1 MTASKN
7 RSIWVIVS
15 LLRMLFQGAFI
26 QFLTGKKD
34 RVKFYKINKLQWIN
48 NVKSKA
54 GEVVAVISSLSQKM
68 QLIKRV

>member
-1 MTASKN
+1 
-7 RSIWVIVS
+7 
-15 LLRMLFQGAFI
+15 MLFQGAFI